1 MSEETVAASAATAP
15 SKSPGWLRALEIVV
29 GLILIFTA
37 FYVWVYPV
45 IAELTYVFIFGIVLV
60 ILGISRFI
68 SGFAAKNLTTGIRI
82 LLIIVGILA
91 VVIGFYA
98 IAYPLVGAFTLVY
111 FFAFALLFLGFDR
124 LALAGTAKEAEKGT
138 WLKYLAIIVGV
149 LAIIISFVI
158 LLYPGFGIALIFV
171 LISLQLFLLGIELVA
186 AGITG
191 MNLLKI

>member
-1 MSEETVAASAATAP
+1 MSEETVTAPAATSI

-37 FYVWVYPV
+37 FYVWVYPG
-45 IAELTYVFIFGIVLV
+45 IATLTYVFIFGIVLV

-68 SGFAAKNLTTGIRI
+68 AGFAAKNLTTGIRI

-98 IAYPLVGAFTLVY
+98 LAYPLVGAITLVY

-124 LALAGTAKEAEKGT
+124 LALAGSVKGAEEGT
-138 WLKYLAIIVGV
+138 WLKYLSIIVGIF
-149 LAIIISFVI
+149 AIVISFAI
-158 LLYPGFGIALIFV
+158 LLYPGFGLALVFV
-171 LISLQLFLLGIELVA
+171 LISLQLFLLGIELLA

>member
-1 MSEETVAASAATAP
+1 MSDETVIAPAAAAI

-37 FYVWVYPV
+37 FYVWVYPG
-45 IAELTYVFIFGIVLV
+45 IATLTYVFIFGIVLV

-68 SGFAAKNLTTGIRI
+68 AGFAAKELTTGIRI

-91 VVIGFYA
+91 VIIGFYA
-98 IAYPLVGAFTLVY
+98 LAYPLVGAITLVY

-124 LALAGTAKEAEKGT
+124 LALAGTAKGTDGT
-138 WLKYLAIIVGV
+138 WLKYLSIIVGIF
-149 LAIIISFVI
+149 AIIISFAI
-158 LLYPGFGIALIFV
+158 LLYPGFGLALVFI
-171 LISLQLFLLGIELVA
+171 LISLQLFLLGIELLA

>member
-1 MSEETVAASAATAP
+1 MSDETVTAPAATAI

-37 FYVWVYPV
+37 FYVWVYPG
-45 IAELTYVFIFGIVLV
+45 IATLTYVFIFGIVLV

-68 SGFAAKNLTTGIRI
+68 AGFAAKNLTTGIRI

-98 IAYPLVGAFTLVY
+98 LAYPLVGAITLVY

-124 LALAGTAKEAEKGT
+124 LALAGTAKAEEGN
-138 WLKYLAIIVGV
+138 WLKYLSIIVGIF
-149 LAIIISFVI
+149 AIIISFAI
-158 LLYPGFGIALIFV
+158 LLYPGFGLALVFV
-171 LISLQLFLLGIELVA
+171 LISLQLFLLGIELLA

-191 MNLLKI
+191 MNFLKI

>member
-1 MSEETVAASAATAP
+1 MSEETVSAPAATAI

-29 GLILIFTA
+29 GIILIFTA
-37 FYVWVYPV
+37 FYVWVYPG
-45 IAELTYVFIFGIVLV
+45 IATLTYVFIFGIVLV

-68 SGFAAKNLTTGIRI
+68 AGFAAKNLTTGIRI

-91 VVIGFYA
+91 VIIGFYA
-98 IAYPLVGAFTLVY
+98 LAYPLVGAITLVY

-124 LALAGTAKEAEKGT
+124 LALAGTAKGAEEGT
-138 WLKYLAIIVGV
+138 WLKYLSIIVGIF
-149 LAIIISFVI
+149 AIIISFAI
-158 LLYPGFGIALIFV
+158 LLYPGFGLALVFV
-171 LISLQLFLLGIELVA
+171 LISLQLFLLGIELLA